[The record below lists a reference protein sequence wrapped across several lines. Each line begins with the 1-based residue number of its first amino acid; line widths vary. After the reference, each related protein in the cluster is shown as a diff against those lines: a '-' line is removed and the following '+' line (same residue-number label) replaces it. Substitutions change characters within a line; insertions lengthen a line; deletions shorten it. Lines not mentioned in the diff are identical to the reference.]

1 MGCIGKAHLSGLR
14 GSEEYKTSVSARA
27 ARFAEWSD
35 EFKTDVRGFLEEFPV
50 SFVGGIMNVPAH
62 DIEATFGH
70 CASGIYFNVFRH
82 EGESEEV
89 ASDTKRRSMHLHPD
103 SAVAE
108 RWGLREDE
116 LDNHVLYPSFF
127 VTIGKFKD
135 S

>member
-1 MGCIGKAHLSGLR
+1 MGSIGKAHLPGLR
-14 GSEEYKTSVSARA
+14 GCEGFSTSVGARA
-27 ARFAEWSD
+27 ARFAKWSD

-82 EGESEEV
+82 EVASAEV
-89 ASDTKRRSMHLHPD
+89 ASDNKRNSMQMHPD

-116 LDNHVLYPSFF
+116 LDNHVLYPPFI

>member
-1 MGCIGKAHLSGLR
+1 MG
-14 GSEEYKTSVSARA
+14 ARA
-27 ARFAEWSD
+27 ARFAKWSD
-35 EFKTDVRGFLEEFPV
+35 EFKTDVRELLAEFPV

-62 DIEATFGH
+62 DIEAIFGH

-89 ASDTKRRSMHLHPD
+89 ASDTKRNLMQMHPD

-108 RWGLREDE
+108 RWGLREQE
-116 LDNHVLYPSFF
+116 LDNYVLFPSFLT
-127 VTIGKFKD
+127 TIGKFKD

>member
-1 MGCIGKAHLSGLR
+1 MGSIGKAHLSGLR

-35 EFKTDVRGFLEEFPV
+35 EFKTDVRGFLEEFPF

-70 CASGIYFNVFRH
+70 CASGICFNVFRR
-82 EGESEEV
+82 EVAIAEV
-89 ASDTKRRSMHLHPD
+89 ASDTKRHSMQMHPD

-108 RWGLREDE
+108 RWGLREDG
-116 LDNHVLYPSFF
+116 LDNHVLYPSFI

>member
-1 MGCIGKAHLSGLR
+1 MG
-14 GSEEYKTSVSARA
+14 ARA

-35 EFKTDVRGFLEEFPV
+35 ELKTDVRGFLEEFSV

-70 CASGIYFNVFRH
+70 CASGINVFRH
-82 EGESEEV
+82 ECESEEV

-108 RWGLREDE
+108 RWGLREDG